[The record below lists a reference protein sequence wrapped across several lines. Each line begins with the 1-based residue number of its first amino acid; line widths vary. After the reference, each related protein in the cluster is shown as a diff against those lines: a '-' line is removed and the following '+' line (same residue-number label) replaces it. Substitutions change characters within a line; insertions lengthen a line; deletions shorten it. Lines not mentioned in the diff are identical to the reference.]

1 MARDMESRFFAEP
14 EFVDSSVDLGGYN
27 PQILQNQFAVQPQ
40 TTAAASPAVDL
51 GNYDFGGLGLGNY
64 NFGNFDLS
72 AFQPQYN
79 EPVYSQP
86 TAQPAPYYGDYGNY
100 DFGNFDLGAFQQ
112 QYGAPEPVYS
122 QPTPQPTQAVPY
134 YEEPLVQEFV
144 PPARTYPPMPEA
156 PVSTYSPTDYG
167 FDPYNIG
174 DVGLASYAA
183 PSYQSLPTPQPV
195 QTAPYTEDYGASL
208 SPTSAYAAPVMSG
221 TAGID
226 TRMMA
231 GMRQYSPEVQSY
243 LDQVN
248 ALAAARKPTIGSFSS
263 AVPTTSYTTEDFWG
277 GNRIMPEYVP
287 EEELAPYL
295 SRPAEQNLQYT
306 FDVPSNK
313 NKSTGGVSVS
323 YNTPIALINNATGE
337 VVKAGVGFDA
347 AQQIAEMAR
356 QLSTTE
362 GKKAQWS
369 IYTAPPGATDVNQ
382 FKPVAT
388 EKKDKSFL
396 GSVLSVVAPIAGTL
410 LAGPLGL
417 GALGLGSVG
426 TGALGAA
433 LGSGALGVARGES
446 LGDILKKAAIS
457 GAGAFAGGT
466 LGNAIGAGGSKAAS
480 SALANTTGGAGSAT
494 GTAAGTGLGQAAAS
508 GLDDIIV
515 TALLN
520 KAPQLIGSGIG
531 TAGSTALTEILNSM
545 PSMQW
550 KPDNLVDLGNGKSFD
565 VDTGEI
571 VVTGSRG
578 TGAGIST
585 GGALGGG
592 TGAVVSDLLAPET
605 VVTGTRLPQETPKAE
620 TNAGSGAG
628 GLAGDI
634 VVTADTGVKL
644 PSDTTKIV
652 ESLGAGLGGALSG
665 TGSGGSNTGGDGAPK
680 DKGAGSTIGKVVGG
694 LTIADALAKILGK
707 VFGGGGSGGT
717 SPGGQQLQSVFS
729 AKLPRASGIFAPENL
744 APRDTSG
751 IDYYRYGFGPEA
763 AFFRNVPTSDAERT
777 ALVNAYRP
785 SQLALSG
792 TGGATSSAS
801 AVSDPAAMLN
811 QLSSE
816 LAAAGIS
823 EADFNAYLQ
832 TPEGQQALLAMLG
845 GTPFA
850 KGGSTPMRHAKRV
863 SRESFAVEGPGTG
876 RSDEIPAVLSD
887 GEYVIDAET
896 VALLGDGSSKAGA
909 KKLDEFRVN
918 VRKHKG
924 RNLAKGK
931 FSVNAKRPEKYL
943 SGGRT

>member
-86 TAQPAPYYGDYGNY
+86 T
-100 DFGNFDLGAFQQ
+100 
-112 QYGAPEPVYS
+112 
-122 QPTPQPTQAVPY
+122 PQPTQAVPY
-134 YEEPLVQEFV
+134 YGDQLATEFV
-144 PPARTYPPMPEA
+144 PPNRTYGYD
-156 PVSTYSPTDYG
+156 PVEPASTYSPTDFA

-174 DVGLASYAA
+174 NFGASPYAQPTTAGTALTSAA
-183 PSYQSLPTPQPV
+183 PASTALPATV
-195 QTAPYTEDYGASL
+195 DYSM
-208 SPTSAYAAPVMSG
+208 PTFGVP
-221 TAGID
+221 
-226 TRMMA
+226 
-231 GMRQYSPEVQSY
+231 QYSDTTKQY

-248 ALAAARKPTIGSFSS
+248 QLAASYKPTIGSFSS
-263 AVPTTSYTTEDFWG
+263 TVPSTSYSYDDMWG
-277 GNRIMPEYVP
+277 QGFATPQYAS

-295 SRPAEQNLQYT
+295 SRPAEQNLMYT

-433 LGSGALGVARGES
+433 LGSGALGAARGES

-466 LGNAIGAGGSKAAS
+466 LGNAIGIGSKPVSGLTTSAANKTAEEVAKQALQQGISKAAS
-480 SALANTTGGAGSAT
+480 G
-494 GTAAGTGLGQAAAS
+494 
-508 GLDDIIV
+508 GLDEIVV

-545 PSMQW
+545 PAMQW

-592 TGAVVSDLLAPET
+592 TGAVVNDLLAPET

-665 TGSGGSNTGGDGAPK
+665 TGSGGSNTGGDGTPK

-744 APRDTSG
+744 APRDMSG

-763 AFFRNVPTSDAERT
+763 AFFQNVPTSAAERT
-777 ALVNAYRP
+777 ALANSYRP
-785 SQLALSG
+785 SQLSLSG
-792 TGGATSSAS
+792 TGGATSSTS
-801 AVSDPAAMLN
+801 AVSDPAAMLS

-823 EADFNAYLQ
+823 EGDFNAYLQ